1 MGWLAL
7 AVFVLGS
14 TLTFVL
20 RMLIHRRRTG
30 DTGLRLGNGPAWA
43 TALFALAPV
52 FMAAGPVAAIWGLDV
67 VRPLDRPVVAGIG
80 FVLAVAGIVGACLAQ
95 ADMGVSWR
103 FGIDPAERTDLVT
116 TGAFTVVRNPVYTA
130 VLIVGLGLTLM
141 VPNIVSLVAAA
152 FVVLAIQVQVRVVEE
167 PYLARTHGA
176 VYTAY
181 AGRVGRFLPGV
192 GARRSVSRRR

>member
-14 TLTFVL
+14 ALTFVL
-20 RMLIHRRRTG
+20 RILVHRRRTG

-43 TALFALAPV
+43 TALFGLAPV
-52 FMAAGPVAAIWGLDV
+52 FMAAGPLAAIAGLDA
-67 VRPLDRPVVAGIG
+67 VRPLDRPVIAGIG
-80 FVLAVAGIVGACLAQ
+80 VVLAVAGIVGASLAQ

-116 TGAFTVVRNPVYTA
+116 TGAFAVVRHPVYTA
-130 VLIVGLGLTLM
+130 VLVTSLGLTLM
-141 VPNIVSLVAAA
+141 VPNAVSLIATAI
-152 FVVLAIQVQVRVVEE
+152 VVLAIQVQVRVVEE

-181 AGRVGRFLPGV
+181 AARVGRFLPGV
-192 GARRSVSRRR
+192 GTARPPS